1 MASDFPL
8 TRKYLTE
15 YGQSVIGEMKTRLT
29 NQGKEATGTLHK
41 SLRFRTQENDNEFIV
56 SFFMA
61 EYGQYVDKGV
71 NGYARRVGSIYSFK
85 PKDGNHKPQRK
96 SKFIESLKKWCKV
109 KGLPEGAAFPIR
121 RNIWKFGI
129 RPTQFFTIPTTRRQ
143 KQFEQMIAK
152 NMAKDI
158 DNNIK

>member
-8 TRKYLTE
+8 TRKYMST
-15 YGQSVIGEMKTRLT
+15 YGRQVVDEMRTRLT
-29 NQGKEATGTLHK
+29 GFDKVATKGLYD
-41 SLRFRTQENDNEFIV
+41 SLKFRTQEKDNEFII

-143 KQFEQMIAK
+143 KQFEQMVAK